1 VKIWK
6 KNKIKKSEKDAIF
19 EEPYQ
24 IDFSFSGIKS
34 AVSSE
39 INQHPL
45 TIFSGLTTLGSVL
58 YMGLFGMG
66 AFPFAISLGGFFLAS
81 SSYVFNKFFR
91 KESFEKKYVENLRK
105 ILRKNTELA
114 ILKLKKELADFNC
127 PEGAQQIDNFKEKYE
142 SLVSVLQKKL
152 KPGGLAYSRFLGMA
166 EQVYKNGLDNLQ
178 QVVANLD
185 SISPIRPTEIDHKLA
200 NLRKREKTD
209 ISVKAEI
216 ETLENTLRM
225 RSERLSQVD
234 QLLRKNE
241 TAMARLDQTA
251 MDIST
256 MKTNEEQATTDME
269 VAMNE
274 LIHLSEQFKNFKA
287 E

>member
-1 VKIWK
+1 MKITK
-6 KNKIKKSEKDAIF
+6 KNKKEKSDKDDII

-24 IDFSFSGIKS
+24 IDFSSSGIKS

-66 AFPFAISLGGFFLAS
+66 ALPFAISLSSFFLAS
-81 SSYVFNKFFR
+81 SSYVFNKYFR

-114 ILKLKKELADFNC
+114 ILNLKKELTDFNC
-127 PEGAQQIDNFKEKYE
+127 PEGAQQIDDFREKYE

-178 QVVANLD
+178 QVVAYLD
-185 SISPIRPTEIDHKLA
+185 SISPIRPTEIDNKLV
-200 NLRKREKTD
+200 NLRKRQKTD

-216 ETLENTLRM
+216 ETLENTLHM
-225 RSERLSQVD
+225 RQERLTQVD

-241 TAMARLDQTA
+241 TAMAQLDQTA

-256 MKTNEEQATTDME
+256 MKTNEDQATTDME
-269 VAMNE
+269 MAMNE